1 MSLLIL
7 STIIWF
13 LNNATMWILLI
24 EFGGKQEYSAIV
36 VTIKLTTGFE
46 FGSWKKWYI
55 FEYHNIIT
63 MNALSFV
70 KS

>member
-36 VTIKLTTGFE
+36 VTIKLTMGFK
-46 FGSWKKWYI
+46 FGSWKKW
-55 FEYHNIIT
+55 
-63 MNALSFV
+63 
-70 KS
+70 